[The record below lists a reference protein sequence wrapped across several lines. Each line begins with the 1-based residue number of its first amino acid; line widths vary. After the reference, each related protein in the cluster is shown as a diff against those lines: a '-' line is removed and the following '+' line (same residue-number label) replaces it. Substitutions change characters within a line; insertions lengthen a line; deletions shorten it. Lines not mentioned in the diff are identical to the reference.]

1 MRGSIR
7 CLSSS
12 SSSPSGGAGG
22 ASTLHGVIERHRR
35 ADNLRSVLQDN
46 QGYLDQLRG
55 VEAEI
60 RDLQR
65 RVQDLM
71 GNSETGAALEVLDV
85 LKHTVAAHFGERHP
99 VYAAT
104 LNNLGLAH
112 KQLMNWDAAVECYA
126 DAVRI
131 YRQVL
136 GDKHINT
143 TVAIEN
149 HANACRSK
157 AESVK
162 GMERLMLLENAREL
176 LSEVLA
182 TKRLTLGERNVQVG
196 MTMMSLGSVLRL
208 LGGKSASEAS
218 ALVAQ
223 GSEMVRAVMPPNH
236 ATVATAYNNLG
247 LDLKR
252 TGLFER
258 AEEAYAK
265 ALEIRTET
273 LGAEHPDTI
282 VVLNNQAELYLAQG
296 LPDKAAELQQRIL
309 AIVGFEEDEED
320 LAAAKAEWIKNPKH
334 PNPPH
339 QR

>member
-1 MRGSIR
+1 
-7 CLSSS
+7 
-12 SSSPSGGAGG
+12 
-22 ASTLHGVIERHRR
+22 
-35 ADNLRSVLQDN
+35 
-46 QGYLDQLRG
+46 
-55 VEAEI
+55 
-60 RDLQR
+60 
-65 RVQDLM
+65 VQDLL
-71 GNSETGAALEVLDV
+71 GNSETEDALQVLEV
-85 LKHTVAAHFGERHP
+85 LKHTVAAHFGDRHP

-131 YRQVL
+131 YREVL
-136 GDKHINT
+136 GAKHINT

-149 HANACRSK
+149 HANACKSK

-208 LGGKSASEAS
+208 LGGKGASEAS

-223 GSEMVRAVMPPNH
+223 GSEMVRAVMPANH

-252 TGLFER
+252 AGHFER

-273 LGAEHPDTI
+273 LGPDHPDTI

-296 LPDKAAELQQRIL
+296 QAEKAAELQQRIL
-309 AIVGFEEDEED
+309 AIVGFEEDEEEV
-320 LAAAKAEWIKNPKH
+320 AAAKAEWIKNPK
-334 PNPPH
+334 PPH
-339 QR
+339 RRQP